1 MKNRA
6 AKRIA
11 AMFTALALI
20 MPCALALS
28 ACAQSVS
35 VRFTV
40 QELSLYVGESRDLF
54 GYAVFAPLSAADKT
68 FTLSSDDDC
77 ITIDGTVVTAVSRG
91 NAVVTATASGGS
103 CSVAVSV
110 DYLEPYALE
119 VEYSGDIIQSA
130 ADVGAI
136 TPITFSAITQD
147 YLSPDAN
154 VLWTVN
160 GETASTGDEFT
171 YLPIS
176 YGEFNVTAT
185 LESVQAQ
192 TTIKIYRPTAAY
204 GSAVGE
210 FEQVSNFTPIKFIA
224 TDALNTQ
231 NPPTTY
237 DWRVNGR
244 SQSVLPVF
252 ELIPSGQSYY
262 KVELYVNGVRRLIN
276 GVAEVEI
283 VGKGDRAP
291 VPNAVTFDDSDGV
304 FIEWADGGAITSVT
318 VTTPDNVRTT
328 YARADVA
335 YGERFYDGKFD
346 ASGII
351 DVCADVPGEYT
362 VSLYAGARGES
373 FTFTQY
379 PKAAAQFLQSNVLVR
394 NSFLSDERD
403 LALWVYEL
411 FATGTQRAEAY
422 VARGFDVESVDLSSI
437 TAHCGVAFSLTMQDS
452 ATVRIEFEYAFDSVP
467 SYAATSAAGQI
478 YIEPPHID
486 YNGTRPQNYVFAI
499 ERKTDFAR
507 NIESSEQL
515 YTVVR
520 SGKNP
525 AQLSGTAE
533 LIYLRAQ
540 RIMRSIIATDYTD
553 RNKVHAIY
561 DWLQWSTKKANDYD
575 PSCSASY
582 LEGTFIDGVVNDLGL
597 CKAFAFMCGIEGID
611 VETIYDAKTQR
622 FFNRVRIDG
631 VWYNVDAYHSE
642 VLLGKREITSHSGLF
657 VTDAMLNLSDTCAV
671 SRALMFALAKEY
683 SDGVYT
689 DRYIAAE
696 EVADLDALE
705 INIAAII
712 EAVFSRQSP
721 GTIFIES
728 IEGTAQY
735 TNNFYG
741 IEFTL
746 DGEIEGDTVQRVL
759 EVIDNCVVAVTD
771 IPQSRVQIIVAD
783 KSIFVTARITA

>member
-11 AMFTALALI
+11 VIFTTLAVLI
-20 MPCALALS
+20 PCAFALS

-40 QELSLYVGESRDLF
+40 QTLDLYVGESRDLF
-54 GYAVFAPLSAADKT
+54 GYAVFAPFSADDKT

-77 ITIDGTVVTAVSRG
+77 ITIDGTVVTAVKQG

-103 CSVAVSV
+103 SSVAVSV
-110 DYLEPYALE
+110 KYLEPYALQ

-130 ADVGAI
+130 ANVSAI

-147 YLSPDAN
+147 YLSPDLN

-160 GETASTGDEFT
+160 GVTAATGDEFT
-171 YLPIS
+171 FLPVN

-185 LESVQAQ
+185 ADSVQVQ

-210 FEQVSNFTPIKFIA
+210 FEQVKNFTPIKFMA
-224 TDALNTQ
+224 TDTLNTQ

-237 DWRVNGR
+237 DWRVNDR
-244 SQSVLPVF
+244 SQSEMPVF

-262 KVELYVNGVRRLIN
+262 KVELYVNGVRRMIN
-276 GVAEVEI
+276 GTAEIEI
-283 VGKGDRAP
+283 ICKGDRAP
-291 VPNAVTFDDSDGV
+291 VPNAVTFDDSYGV

-318 VTTPDNVRTT
+318 VITPDNVRTT
-328 YARADVA
+328 YARADVV
-335 YGERFYDGKFD
+335 YGERFYNGKFD

-373 FTFTQY
+373 FTFRQY
-379 PKAAAQFLQSNVLVR
+379 PEAAERYLHNTVLAR

-403 LALWVYEL
+403 LTLWIYEL
-411 FATGTQRAEAY
+411 FATETQHAEAY
-422 VARGFDVESVDLSSI
+422 IARGFDVETVDLSSI
-437 TAHCGVAFSLTMQDS
+437 TAYCGVDFLLTMQDS
-452 ATVRIEFEYAFDSVP
+452 ATVRIEFESAFDSVP
-467 SYAATSAAGQI
+467 SYAATSEAGQI

-486 YNGTRPQNYVFAI
+486 YDSTRPQNYVFAI
-499 ERKTDFAR
+499 DRKPDFNR
-507 NIESSEQL
+507 KIESSEQL
-515 YTVVR
+515 YAVVR
-520 SGKNP
+520 NGNNP
-525 AQLSGTAE
+525 AQLSGTAQ
-533 LIYLRAQ
+533 LVYLRAQ
-540 RIMRSIIATDYTD
+540 RILRSIIGTEYTD
-553 RNKVHAIY
+553 KEKVHAIY
-561 DWLQWSTKKANDYD
+561 DWLQWATKKTDVFVS
-575 PSCSASY
+575 SCSASY

-597 CKAFAFMCGIEGID
+597 SKAFAFMCGIEGID
-611 VETIYDAKTQR
+611 VETMYDAKTQR
-622 FFNRVRIDG
+622 FFNRARIDG
-631 VWYNVDAYHSE
+631 LLYNVDAYHSE
-642 VLLGKREITSHSGLF
+642 VLIGNREVSCHSGLF
-657 VTDAMLNLSDTCAV
+657 VTDEMLNLSDACAE
-671 SRALMFALAKEY
+671 SRALMFSLQKEY

-689 DRYIAAE
+689 DRHIAAE
-696 EVADLDALE
+696 EIANLDELK
-705 INIAAII
+705 IQISAII
-712 EAVFSRQSP
+712 EAVFARQNA

-741 IEFTL
+741 IELTL
-746 DGEIEGDTVQRVL
+746 DGKIEEDTVQRVL
-759 EVIDNCVVAVTD
+759 AVISNCAAAATGVSA
-771 IPQSRVQIIVAD
+771 SRVQIIVAD
-783 KSIFVTARITA
+783 NSIFVTVRIPA